1 MDGLT
6 DAQVLELVC
15 SEEYD
20 QSHLFPA
27 GQSEDVTGQLIAQLR
42 GFDKSYP
49 GGVINYIRRAR
60 KLLQDSAADVNPFE
74 GFQPSI
80 PAGESVAVDAAHL
93 DNFMELERLGM
104 AEMAKCTFVLVAGG
118 LGERLGYSSIKVGLP
133 VELVTGTVYLQL
145 YIEYIRAYSQ
155 RAGAD
160 LPLAIM
166 TSDDTHTRTVELL
179 EQNHYFGM
187 NRALIT
193 IMKQEKV
200 PALIDNRARF
210 ALEKGLISA
219 KPHGHGDVHTL
230 LYQYGLP
237 QKWVAEGRKWVF
249 FFQDTNALA
258 FTVLPSLLGVSARN
272 RFEMNFLTF
281 MRFPREAVGGIM
293 KLTRGE
299 ENMTINVE
307 YNQIEALL
315 KSSGWHKE
323 GDASNGTL
331 GLGTADLAQYSPFP
345 GNSNTLVFSLPEYLQ
360 TLERTGGAM
369 PEFVNP
375 KYADA
380 TKTLFKSA
388 TRLECM
394 MQDYPKLLAS
404 GARIGFTQYDRWVCF
419 SAVKNNLVD
428 AAVKSQQGLP
438 PQCAGTGEAEYYS
451 TTCRLMQ
458 LLGVEVGPDS
468 DTKSFAG
475 ITYNFY
481 PKVVIKPS
489 FACTLYEL
497 KERIRG
503 RWRIAP
509 QACLVLEGRSTQF
522 TDLVVE
528 GVLRCGDS
536 APYYVPVEP
545 SDPEY
550 VQIRGFKLH
559 N

>member
-1 MDGLT
+1 MEGLT
-6 DAQVLELVC
+6 DAQVLDLVR

-20 QSHLFPA
+20 QGHLFPA
-27 GQSEDVTGQLIAQLR
+27 DQSAEVTGQLIAQLR

-49 GGVINYIRRAR
+49 GGIINYIRRAR
-60 KLLQDSAADVNPFE
+60 KLLQDSASDTNSFE

-93 DNFMELERLGM
+93 DNLFELERLGM
-104 AEMAKCTFVLVAGG
+104 EEVAKCTFVLVAGG

-133 VELVTGTVYLQL
+133 VELVTNTCYLQL
-145 YIEYIRAYSQ
+145 YIEFILAYSQ
-155 RAGAD
+155 RCGRD

-166 TSDDTHTRTVELL
+166 TSDDTHSRTIELL
-179 EQNHYFGM
+179 EGNHYFGI
-187 NRALIT
+187 NPALVT

-210 ALEKGLISA
+210 ALENGLISA

-230 LYQYGLP
+230 LYQHGLP
-237 QKWVAEGRKWVF
+237 QKWVSEGRKWVF

-272 RFEMNFLTF
+272 HFEMNFLTF

-293 KLTRGE
+293 KLTKGE
-299 ENMTINVE
+299 ETMTINVE
-307 YNQIEALL
+307 YNQIESLL
-315 KSSGWHKE
+315 KSSGWHKD
-323 GDASNGTL
+323 GDVSNGVL
-331 GLGTADLAQYSPFP
+331 GLGTPDLAQYSPFP

-394 MQDYPKLLAS
+394 MQDYPKLLTSA
-404 GARIGFTQYDRWVCF
+404 ARIGFTQYDRWVCF
-419 SAVKNNLVD
+419 SAVKNNLAD
-428 AAVKSQQGLP
+428 ATAKAKQGLP
-438 PQCAGTGEAEYYS
+438 PQCAGTGEAELFA
-451 TTCRLMQ
+451 TTCRLLQ
-458 LLGVEVGPDS
+458 LLGVEVGPDPE
-468 DTKSFAG
+468 TKTFAG
-475 ITYNFY
+475 IPYNFF

-489 FACTLYEL
+489 FACSLFEL
-497 KERIRG
+497 KERIKG
-503 RWRIAP
+503 HWRIAP
-509 QACLVLEGRSTQF
+509 SACVVLEGRSTQF
-522 TDLVVE
+522 ADLTVT
-528 GVLRCGDS
+528 GTFRCCDCS
-536 APYYVPVEP
+536 PAYVPVVP

-550 VQIRGFKLH
+550 LQIRGYKLQK
-559 N
+559 

>member
-1 MDGLT
+1 
-6 DAQVLELVC
+6 
-15 SEEYD
+15 
-20 QSHLFPA
+20 
-27 GQSEDVTGQLIAQLR
+27 
-42 GFDKSYP
+42 
-49 GGVINYIRRAR
+49 
-60 KLLQDSAADVNPFE
+60 
-74 GFQPSI
+74 
-80 PAGESVAVDAAHL
+80 
-93 DNFMELERLGM
+93 
-104 AEMAKCTFVLVAGG
+104 
-118 LGERLGYSSIKVGLP
+118 
-133 VELVTGTVYLQL
+133 
-145 YIEYIRAYSQ
+145 
-155 RAGAD
+155 
-160 LPLAIM
+160 
-166 TSDDTHTRTVELL
+166 
-179 EQNHYFGM
+179 
-187 NRALIT
+187 
-193 IMKQEKV
+193 MKQEKV

-258 FTVLPSLLGVSARN
+258 FMVLPSLLGVSARN

-315 KSSGWHKE
+315 KSSGWHAE

-331 GLGTADLAQYSPFP
+331 GLGTPDLAQYSPFP

-380 TKTLFKSA
+380 TKTVFKSA

-394 MQDYPKLLAS
+394 MQDYPKLLSS

-419 SAVKNNLVD
+419 SAVKNNLAD
-428 AAVKSQQGLP
+428 AAVKSKQGLP

-451 TTCRLMQ
+451 TTCRLLQ

-481 PKVVIKPS
+481 PKVIVKPS
-489 FACTLYEL
+489 FACTLYEMR
-497 KERIRG
+497 ERIRG
-503 RWRIAP
+503 HWRIAP
-509 QACLVLEGRSTQF
+509 QACLVLAGRSTQF

-536 APYYVPVEP
+536 APHYVPVEP

-550 VQIRGFKLH
+550 LQIRGFKLH